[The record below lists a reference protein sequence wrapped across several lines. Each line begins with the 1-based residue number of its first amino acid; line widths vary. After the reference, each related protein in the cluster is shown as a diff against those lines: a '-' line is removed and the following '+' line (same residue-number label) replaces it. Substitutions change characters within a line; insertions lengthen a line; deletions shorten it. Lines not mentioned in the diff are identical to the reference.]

1 MQIPDYSHLELSLY
15 QKFIVRTLP
24 ILKSS
29 IFYRKKSI
37 SLLCQYELIHRVPR
51 ILFGH
56 YVYEPTDFG
65 KMYFR
70 YKRNDHLRFLIP
82 TTISIIALLEAYD
95 VLTIPFLR
103 DTLQAIGTLLKST
116 LGSLGV
122 FH

>member
-70 YKRNDHLRFLIP
+70 YKRKDHLRFLMP
-82 TTISIIALLEAYD
+82 YVCAAADTTIYCILTTLDAFTPASAQQFYLEI
-95 VLTIPFLR
+95 T
-103 DTLQAIGTLLKST
+103 
-116 LGSLGV
+116 
-122 FH
+122 

>member
-1 MQIPDYSHLELSLY
+1 
-15 QKFIVRTLP
+15 
-24 ILKSS
+24 
-29 IFYRKKSI
+29 
-37 SLLCQYELIHRVPR
+37 
-51 ILFGH
+51 
-56 YVYEPTDFG
+56 
-65 KMYFR
+65 MYFR
-70 YKRNDHLRFLIP
+70 YKRKDHLRFLIP

>member
-37 SLLCQYELIHRVPR
+37 
-51 ILFGH
+51 
-56 YVYEPTDFG
+56 
-65 KMYFR
+65 
-70 YKRNDHLRFLIP
+70 
-82 TTISIIALLEAYD
+82 
-95 VLTIPFLR
+95 FLR